1 MEDFYACESNEKFK
15 QIINWNY
22 DEKQL
27 QEIFV
32 QILLLLL
39 TYIAVK
45 PLDFNVLLS
54 QEVIDELLE
63 SYLDNLLV
71 PVYEG
76 LIREIFEV
84 HQENGMKFLKNLNNT
99 PAELM
104 ENHLGIHYVYYTR
117 ESYNSTL
124 AEVMPSLSSYVGG
137 FVF

>member
-1 MEDFYACESNEKFK
+1 M
-15 QIINWNY
+15 
-22 DEKQL
+22 
-27 QEIFV
+27 
-32 QILLLLL
+32 
-39 TYIAVK
+39 
-45 PLDFNVLLS
+45 
-54 QEVIDELLE
+54 E

-76 LIREIFEV
+76 YKLIREIFEV
-84 HQENGMKFLKNLNNT
+84 HGMKFLKNLNNT

-117 ESYNSTL
+117 ESCNSTL